1 MKQKTT
7 LALVSA
13 LCITFGTL
21 AGSSVSAAPSTKPA
35 TCRTQKECQK
45 AYRQFFDIQKT
56 IKLNVTKGLVIAE
69 PDGKNFTVTKSSKFA
84 FVGFL
89 ELSVNGSGSVEK
101 SFPNGESGGKVTFD
115 GAGTIRYN
123 DSGEVVFEAAKDRKL
138 QVTADKVTKVV
149 LLDNTSATATNCTF
163 VYAYRN
169 SIATARDCDYVSAYT
184 EAQVTVE
191 RCKKTEAHDNAKVT
205 EIQTDVK

>member
-1 MKQKTT
+1 MKQKTA
-7 LALVSA
+7 LALISA
-13 LCITFGTL
+13 LCVAFGTL
-21 AGSSVSAAPSTKPA
+21 SIGSVSATPSTKPA
-35 TCRTQKECQK
+35 ACRSQKQCQK
-45 AYRQFFDIQKT
+45 AYRRLFDTQKT

-69 PDGKNFTVTKSSKFA
+69 PDGKNFTVTKSSKFV

-89 ELSVNGSGSVEK
+89 ELFVNGSGSVEK

-123 DSGEVVFEAAKDRKL
+123 DSGEVVFEAVKDRKL
-138 QVTADKVTKVV
+138 SVTADNVTEVV
-149 LLDNTSATATNCTF
+149 LLDNTTASATNCTF

-169 SIATARDCDYVSAYT
+169 SVATAKDCDYVSAYT
-184 EAQVTVE
+184 EAQVSVE

-205 EIQTDVK
+205 EVKTEAQ